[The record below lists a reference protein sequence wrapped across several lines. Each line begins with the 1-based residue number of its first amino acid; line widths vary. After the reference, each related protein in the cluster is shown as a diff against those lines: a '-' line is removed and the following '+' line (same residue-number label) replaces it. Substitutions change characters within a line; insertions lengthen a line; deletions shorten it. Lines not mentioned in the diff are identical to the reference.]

1 MWASRSLDRARGGD
15 CSLLNKRSNSSGKR
29 QPRSQGTLHWVLY
42 KQVMSCQVWGAQ
54 WSRQNAGNN
63 GSTVASVEAPK
74 LRVVFHVQ
82 GTSKQSAAELPSYV
96 GGADAL
102 RILCVED
109 DEHYRET
116 LVVELSERGFAVQGF
131 ADATSL
137 LGWLDSVFEADV
149 IVLEWKLPKI
159 SGVDLLRQLRR
170 RGVNLPVVFL
180 TGHTL
185 AANECLAF
193 DKGATDF
200 IDKTRGV
207 DVLVSR
213 LKRIVGLYN
222 PIAERQADKFI
233 ACGKL
238 LLKTEISRTYW
249 NGVDVGLTVGEY
261 KIVHLLAT
269 SPGRYVTYRAIY
281 DRLTY
286 EGFIAGA
293 GNTGYRANVRS
304 AIKRIRNKFRACDPG
319 FVEIENC
326 TAFGY
331 CWAAPQAT
339 QKQEGRAGTRIR
351 GQRGLA
357 AID

>member
-1 MWASRSLDRARGGD
+1 MS
-15 CSLLNKRSNSSGKR
+15 
-29 QPRSQGTLHWVLY
+29 Y
-42 KQVMSCQVWGAQ
+42 KQVVSCQFWGAQ

-63 GSTVASVEAPK
+63 GSTVVSVEAPK
-74 LRVVFHVQ
+74 LTVRVVFHVQ
-82 GTSKQSAAELPSYV
+82 GTSKQSTAELPSYV

-109 DEHYRET
+109 DEQYRET
-116 LVVELSERGFAVQGF
+116 LVQGLSERGFAVHGF

-137 LGWLDSVFEADV
+137 LGSLDSVFGADV

-185 AANECLAF
+185 VANESLAF
-193 DKGATDF
+193 DRGASDF
-200 IDKTRGV
+200 IDKVRGV

-213 LKRIVGLYN
+213 LKRIVGSFK
-222 PIAERQADKFI
+222 PIADRQADKFI

-238 LLKTEISRTYW
+238 VLKPEISRAYW
-249 NGVDVGLTVGEY
+249 NGVDVGLTIGEY

-269 SPGRYVTYRAIY
+269 SAGRYITYRAIY

-304 AIKRIRNKFRACDPG
+304 AIKCIRNKFRACDPA
-319 FVEIENC
+319 FVDIENY

-339 QKQEGRAGTRIR
+339 QKQEGRAGKRIR
-351 GQRGLA
+351 GQRGIP

>member
-1 MWASRSLDRARGGD
+1 M
-15 CSLLNKRSNSSGKR
+15 
-29 QPRSQGTLHWVLY
+29 PGTLHWVLY
-42 KQVMSCQVWGAQ
+42 KQVVSCQFWGAQ

-63 GSTVASVEAPK
+63 GATVASVEAPK
-74 LRVVFHVQ
+74 LTVRVVFHVK
-82 GTSKQSAAELPSYV
+82 GTSKQNAAELPSYV
-96 GGADAL
+96 GANAL

-109 DEHYRET
+109 DEQYRET
-116 LVVELSERGFAVQGF
+116 LVQGLSERGFAVHGF

-137 LGWLDSVFEADV
+137 LGSLDNVFGADV

-159 SGVDLLRQLRR
+159 SGVDLLQQLRR

-185 AANECLAF
+185 VANESLAF
-193 DKGATDF
+193 DRGASDF
-200 IDKTRGV
+200 IDKVRGV

-213 LKRIVGLYN
+213 LKRIVGSFK
-222 PIAERQADKFI
+222 PIADRQADKFI

-238 LLKTEISRTYW
+238 VLKPEISRAYW
-249 NGVDVGLTVGEY
+249 NGVDVGLTIGEY

-269 SPGRYVTYRAIY
+269 SAGRYITYRAIY

-304 AIKRIRNKFRACDPG
+304 AIKRIRNKFRACDPA
-319 FVEIENC
+319 FVEIENY

-339 QKQEGRAGTRIR
+339 QKQEGRAGKPIR
-351 GQRGLA
+351 GQRGIA
-357 AID
+357 ATD